1 MKKVLYFVLL
11 IAELFVGSLLMIS
24 LWNSSLYILVAVSV
38 VAVVGLLIWQLVR
51 YFKATDP
58 AVKRKSLITI
68 ALIMLI
74 PIEVFFITYVVIA
87 IAFIFAF
94 SN

>member
-11 IAELFVGSLLMIS
+11 IAELFVDSVLMIS
-24 LWNSSLYILVAVSV
+24 LFDSSLYIPLAVSV

-51 YFKATDP
+51 YVKVAEL
-58 AVKRKSLITI
+58 AVKRKLLRNI

-74 PIEVFFITYVVIA
+74 PIAVFFVTYVFVA
-87 IAFIFAF
+87 IVFIFAF
-94 SN
+94 A